1 MKESNIN
8 QIEIG
13 TESNKRRYFSIIE
26 SLLFVSGDPLN
37 IKEIALILECSEEYT
52 YNLLQELRDI
62 YEEEQRGILLISMNN
77 EYMFVTKSENS
88 DYVQKLLKTNNR
100 QALSRAALETLAI
113 VVYRQPITRVE
124 IDEIRGVKSDKA
136 VQNLLEKNLIR
147 ESGRKKVPGRP
158 IMYVTTDEFL
168 RYFGLQGLN
177 EMPSLEEF
185 IESVEEREA
194 EEE

>member
-1 MKESNIN
+1 MRENNIN

-13 TESNKRRYFSIIE
+13 AVSNKRRYFSIIE
-26 SLLFVSGDPLN
+26 SLLFVSGEPLN

-77 EYMFVTKSENS
+77 DYMFVTKSENS

-136 VQNLLEKNLIR
+136 IQNLLEKNLIK

-158 IMYVTTDEFL
+158 IMYITTDEFL
-168 RYFGLQGLN
+168 RYFGLQDLN

-185 IESVEEREA
+185 IESVEERET